1 MCNMNE
7 RWVVLFRFI
16 HLEGDLVSFMNG
28 RIDPVMKTF
37 ILIPT
42 LALLAACATTVPYGP
57 AAKDGA
63 KGYSEQAIENNR
75 YRVSYRD
82 NAVDTARANALRR
95 AAEITLEQNAD
106 WFRIVNAYND
116 DLSSTRSG
124 GTSVSIG
131 GSTGSRGRSSVGVG
145 IGIGLPLGG
154 GSSGPVTH
162 VLEILTRT
170 GDKPADADV
179 YDARSVLSNL
189 SG

>member
-1 MCNMNE
+1 MNE
-7 RWVVLFRFI
+7 LWVTPFRFV
-16 HLEGDLVSFMNG
+16 HVRSRLASFLNK
-28 RIDPVMKTF
+28 RIVLVMKLF
-37 ILIPT
+37 ILIPAF
-42 LALLAACATTVPYGP
+42 ALFAACATTVPYGP

-63 KGYSEQAIENNR
+63 KGYSELAIENNR

-82 NAVDTARANALRR
+82 NSVESARANALRR
-95 AAEITLEQNAD
+95 AAEITLEQDAD

-116 DLSSTRSG
+116 DLSESRSG

-162 VLEILTRT
+162 VLEILTGT
-170 GDKPADADV
+170 GEKPADAEV